1 MKKKKQAASQG
12 RVRYTWLIGLAILLA
27 LLGGYLWMTYSQGT
41 TEGEPTLQAQNEPQT
56 AVTSVSELV
65 KEEVVE
71 LTNFP
76 TVRTVEL
83 PEGRYQISFES
94 DKKIK
99 LVLYSQERYN
109 EWQNTGEHTISK
121 LSTQEGVECCAAS
134 GSYTVDIN
142 EGEAGTYYFI
152 FEDPR
157 NLGATSSSL
166 EINKIGELGR

>member
-1 MKKKKQAASQG
+1 MKKKKQATSRG
-12 RVRYTWLIGLAILLA
+12 RINYAWLIGLAILLA
-27 LLGGYLWMTYSQGT
+27 LLGGYLWLTYGQGT
-41 TEGEPTLQAQNEPQT
+41 TEVEPTLQTANEPQT

-65 KEEVVE
+65 RDEIVE
-71 LTNFP
+71 LTGFP
-76 TVRTVEL
+76 TIRTVEL
-83 PEGRYQISFES
+83 AEGRYRISFEAE
-94 DKKIK
+94 KKIR

-121 LSTQEGVECCAAS
+121 LSTQEGVECCADS

-142 EGEAGTYYFI
+142 EGEAGTYYLI